1 MVIVNFYYFLGFP
14 HVAVNV
20 LFFDPSLLF
29 DSASAGGHEL
39 SLTTGNAGGRLAC
52 GMQKFGFY
60 FIFRLTPG
68 FLACRTSNQRSSL
81 L

>member
-1 MVIVNFYYFLGFP
+1 MVIVKFLSLSWVP
-14 HVAVNV
+14 SSCSKCI
-20 LFFDPSLLF
+20 FFDPSLLF
-29 DSASAGGHEL
+29 DTASAGGHEL

-68 FLACRTSNQRSSL
+68 FLACRNSNQQSSL